1 MISWII
7 KYRNFLFWLMLILT
21 VFFAIGI
28 SKAKL
33 NFSFE
38 KFFAEGDK
46 DVAFF
51 KEYRQKFPQND
62 NLIYLAIHSGES
74 TVFDSV
80 YVAKTNKI
88 VKEIESFQYIEKI
101 LSFNTLKIPR
111 KTPLGYDLRKVLKT
125 ETQEGLT
132 NLRFNISKD
141 SLFIRPFLSKDQT
154 WSSIIILVDTS
165 ILDDDRRDF
174 LVQKIESL
182 ALETGYKYVLT
193 GVPVIRTQYVGNV
206 KRELILFTA
215 ISFLLVLIVLFFI
228 YRSWWGIGIPL
239 IGLFVP
245 LIWILGWMGW
255 MGIEIDLMT
264 TLLPSLMF
272 IVGIA
277 DMVHLVT
284 KFVLEVR
291 KGRTRSAALRISL
304 KEMGWAILVTAFAEA
319 IGFASLFTSPI
330 LPLRNFGLYAATGI
344 GFAFLITI
352 GVLPAML
359 DKISTQSL
367 IKTRINTLIDKDW
380 NRFLLK
386 IHNFTF
392 KNKKLIYGLFL
403 VFLVASLIGIA
414 KISTNVYLLDDIGKE
429 DPIRKNMNSYSE
441 LFSGI
446 RIFEMSVKP
455 LQGISLQDPELIYQL
470 EKVELYLCRE
480 FGISECMW
488 VGKALKIENYVD
500 HFQNIKYHKLPPKE
514 LIPQYIAN
522 LKSGAPEYYSGFVDE
537 GGNQLRISA
546 RIGDLGS
553 DRMARFEKSLEQY
566 IRKTCPDPKFT
577 WKLTGTSKLYEQNN
591 KNLAT
596 GLLLGLAGSTLIM
609 ALALATLF
617 RSPAMILIALIPNII
632 PLLFLGGIMG
642 FAGITLKASSSII
655 FSISFGIALNDT
667 IHFLSR
673 FKLEMAQTK
682 SLDIALRKTLF
693 ETGQAMILTTL
704 TLLAGFCLLL
714 FSDFGGT
721 RYIGLFSA
729 ITLLLAALCDM
740 FLLPLL
746 ISDLTFRS
754 KKRAS

>member
-1 MISWII
+1 
-7 KYRNFLFWLMLILT
+7 
-21 VFFAIGI
+21 
-28 SKAKL
+28 
-33 NFSFE
+33 
-38 KFFAEGDK
+38 
-46 DVAFF
+46 
-51 KEYRQKFPQND
+51 
-62 NLIYLAIHSGES
+62 
-74 TVFDSV
+74 
-80 YVAKTNKI
+80 
-88 VKEIESFQYIEKI
+88 
-101 LSFNTLKIPR
+101 
-111 KTPLGYDLRKVLKT
+111 
-125 ETQEGLT
+125 
-132 NLRFNISKD
+132 
-141 SLFIRPFLSKDQT
+141 
-154 WSSIIILVDTS
+154 
-165 ILDDDRRDF
+165 
-174 LVQKIESL
+174 
-182 ALETGYKYVLT
+182 
-193 GVPVIRTQYVGNV
+193 
-206 KRELILFTA
+206 
-215 ISFLLVLIVLFFI
+215 
-228 YRSWWGIGIPL
+228 
-239 IGLFVP
+239 
-245 LIWILGWMGW
+245 
-255 MGIEIDLMT
+255 
-264 TLLPSLMF
+264 
-272 IVGIA
+272 
-277 DMVHLVT
+277 
-284 KFVLEVR
+284 
-291 KGRTRSAALRISL
+291 
-304 KEMGWAILVTAFAEA
+304 
-319 IGFASLFTSPI
+319 
-330 LPLRNFGLYAATGI
+330 
-344 GFAFLITI
+344 
-352 GVLPAML
+352 
-359 DKISTQSL
+359 
-367 IKTRINTLIDKDW
+367 
-380 NRFLLK
+380 
-386 IHNFTF
+386 
-392 KNKKLIYGLFL
+392 LFL
-403 VFLVASLIGIA
+403 VFLVASLIGIT

-682 SLDIALRKTLF
+682 SLDIALKNTLF